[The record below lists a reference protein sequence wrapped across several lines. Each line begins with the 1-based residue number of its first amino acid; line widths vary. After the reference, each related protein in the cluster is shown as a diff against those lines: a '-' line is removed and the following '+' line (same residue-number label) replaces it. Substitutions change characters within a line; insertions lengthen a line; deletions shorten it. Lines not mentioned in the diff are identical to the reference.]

1 MKYKSIKIGVIGV
14 GHLGEHHV
22 KHFKNLQHAKLVGI
36 FDTNRER
43 AKEISKKYNIKSFEK
58 INSLLDEIEAA
69 SIVTTT
75 KHHGEIAEL
84 CIKNKIHIFIEK
96 PITATLKEAD
106 KILKMADENK
116 IIIQVGHIERLNPAL
131 LALKPYVIE
140 PKFIEVQRLAPY
152 TSRGTDVPVVL
163 DKMIHDIDIILSLVK
178 STIKS
183 IQATGMSILTDSIDI
198 AHARLRFNNGAV
210 ASIMSSR
217 VSKNEVRKLKIF
229 QKDFY
234 STIDLLLGMTEVY
247 KISKNDNKTDKS
259 NVQIPFDYKN
269 KTKYIVYKKLK
280 LIKNDPLKMELK
292 NFLESIQGLQ
302 TPIVTGKQG
311 RDALDIAIEIQ
322 KMIIKDIH

>member
-1 MKYKSIKIGVIGV
+1 MKYKSIKVGVIGV
-14 GHLGEHHV
+14 GHLGQHHV
-22 KHFKNLQHAKLVGI
+22 KHLKNLQHAKLVGI

-58 INSLLDEIEAA
+58 IDLLLDEIEAA

-75 KHHGEIAEL
+75 KHHGEIAKL

-106 KILKMADENK
+106 KVLKMADENK

-183 IQATGMSILTDSIDI
+183 IKATGMSILTDSIDI

-217 VSKNEVRKLKIF
+217 VAKSEVRKLKIF

-247 KISKNDNKTDKS
+247 KISKNKTDKS
-259 NVQIPFDYKN
+259 NVKIPFDYKN
-269 KTKYIVYKKLK
+269 KTKYIEYKKLK
-280 LIKNDPLKMELK
+280 LINNDPLKMELE
-292 NFLESIQGLQ
+292 NFLKSIHGLQ

>member
-14 GHLGEHHV
+14 GHLGQHHV
-22 KHFKNLQHAKLVGI
+22 RHFKNLQHANLVGI

-43 AKEISKKYNIKSFEK
+43 AKEISKRYNIKNFEK
-58 INSLLDEIEAA
+58 INLLLNQIDAV

-75 KHHGEIAEL
+75 KYHGEIAEL

-106 KILKMADENK
+106 KILKMAEENN
-116 IIIQVGHIERLNPAL
+116 IIVQVGHIERLNPAL
-131 LALKPYVIE
+131 LALEPYIIK
-140 PKFIEVQRLAPY
+140 PKFIEIQRLAPY

-178 STIKS
+178 SKLKN
-183 IQATGMSILTDSIDI
+183 IQATGVSILTDSIDI

-217 VSKNEVRKLKIF
+217 IAKNEVRKLKIF

-247 KISKNDNKTDKS
+247 RISKNENKTKKS
-259 NVQIPFDYKN
+259 LVKIPFDYKD
-269 KTKYIVYKKLK
+269 KTKYIVYEKLK
-280 LIKNDPLKMELK
+280 LMKKDSLKMELE
-292 NFLESIQGLQ
+292 NFLKSIQGLQ
-302 TPIVTGKQG
+302 NPIVTGKQG
-311 RDALDIAIEIQ
+311 RDALEIALEIQ
-322 KMIIKDIH
+322 KMITKDIY

>member
-14 GHLGEHHV
+14 GHLGQHHV
-22 KHFKNLQHAKLVGI
+22 KHFKNLQRANLVGI

-43 AKEISKKYNIKSFEK
+43 AKEISKKYNTKNFEN
-58 INSLLDEIEAA
+58 INSLLNQIDAV

-96 PITATLKEAD
+96 PITATLEEAD
-106 KILKMADENK
+106 EILKMADENK
-116 IIIQVGHIERLNPAL
+116 IIVQVGHIERLNPAL
-131 LALKPYVIE
+131 LALDPYIIE
-140 PKFIEVQRLAPY
+140 PKFIEIQRLAPY

-178 STIKS
+178 SKLKS

-217 VSKNEVRKLKIF
+217 IAKNEVRKLKIF

-247 KISKNDNKTDKS
+247 RISKNKNKTEKS
-259 NVQIPFDYKN
+259 IVKIPFDYKN
-269 KTKYIVYKKLK
+269 KTKHIVYEKLK
-280 LIKNDPLKMELK
+280 LVKKDPLKMELE
-292 NFLESIQGLQ
+292 NFLKSIQGLQ
-302 TPIVTGKQG
+302 KPIVTGKQG
-311 RDALDIAIEIQ
+311 RDALEIALKIQ
-322 KMIIKDIH
+322 RMIIKDIY